1 MSLRSPFAIE
11 WTSPNARRRK
21 FVFEPRPAGGYDRE
35 EFEEQD
41 DGWRFVGSEIVSNV
55 TLETPGEIVLDTS

>member
-1 MSLRSPFAIE
+1 MSSRSPFTIE
-11 WTSPNARRRK
+11 WTPPNARRRK
-21 FVFEPRPAGGYDRE
+21 FVFEPRPTGGYDRE

-55 TLETPGEIVLDTS
+55 SLETPSEIVLDTS